1 MSYEE
6 LRVVIVVY
14 VSALL
19 PIYILFFRMKDHPLQ
34 QWLKSIY
41 VFSFLTCA
49 LSWELWFTY
58 GWVNGDSVSNRRS
71 NFLNTMIPQ
80 DINWILNSMAD
91 AGTISIGGIIL
102 IWLIFKK
109 QSHFF
114 ESWNWKYF
122 TALLIFALSQNILV
136 ELFLYFDQ
144 LSIGKQIS
152 WAPFSPLGNFLNPLL
167 YSYSDR
173 SIMLQTQIPWLIMT
187 PLLYGYVVL
196 SYKRLYKEKSKL
208 KI

>member
-6 LRVVIVVY
+6 LRIVIAVY

-19 PIYILFFRMKDHPLQ
+19 PVYILFLKLKDHPLQ
-34 QWLKSIY
+34 KWLKSIY

-49 LSWELWFTY
+49 SSWELWFTY

-71 NFLNTMIPQ
+71 DLLNTMIPQ

-91 AGTISIGGIIL
+91 AGAISIGGIVL

-109 QSHFF
+109 QIHFF

-122 TALLIFALSQNILV
+122 TGLLIFTLSQNIFV

-152 WAPFSPLGNFLNPLL
+152 WAPFSPLGNSLNPLL
-167 YSYSDR
+167 YSYNER

-187 PLLYGYVVL
+187 PVLYGYAI
-196 SYKRLYKEKSKL
+196 KSFTKFT
-208 KI
+208 K